1 VTAHPQAAAQLQ
13 GAASAAAGLAVQSL
27 SLALAD
33 TCDTIYMAFTLA
45 KPKCHSVTHSWGC

>member
-1 VTAHPQAAAQLQ
+1 LQ

-33 TCDTIYMAFTLA
+33 TCDTIYMAFALA
-45 KPKCHSVTHSWGC
+45 KPKCHKRHSVAHSRGC